1 MARFIIVRKAGFK
14 GRAAACL
21 FVNKLYVAEALEL
34 INLMFLSL
42 KLSTEF

>member
-1 MARFIIVRKAGFK
+1 VARFIIVRKAGFK

-21 FVNKLYVAEALEL
+21 FVNKLHVAEALEL
-34 INLMFLSL
+34 VNFVFLSL